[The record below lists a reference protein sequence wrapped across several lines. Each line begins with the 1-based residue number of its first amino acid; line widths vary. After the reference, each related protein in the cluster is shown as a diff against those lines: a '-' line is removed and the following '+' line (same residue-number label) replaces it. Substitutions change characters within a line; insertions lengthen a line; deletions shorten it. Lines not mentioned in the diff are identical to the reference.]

1 MERHRHRHTETC
13 KLRGT
18 HTLRQTPSSK
28 KGHTLLRL
36 KYAHTHT
43 LRQRNVNNRNEPH
56 THTLRETYMH
66 RETHTERETKVH
78 RETHTETCKLRGT
91 HTLRETPSPGRDTH
105 S

>member
-36 KYAHTHT
+36 KYTHTHT
-43 LRQRNVNNRNEPH
+43 LRLRNVNNRNEPY
-56 THTLRETYMH
+56 THNDSDTLRETH
-66 RETHTERETKVH
+66 PEREK
-78 RETHTETCKLRGT
+78 RIERHTY
-91 HTLRETPSPGRDTH
+91 
-105 S
+105 